1 MRKRGVVRDERRDKG
16 CDEPARR
23 RGWTQGADQR
33 AWCQNVNQRFLI
45 IKILTSKRQN
55 PHPLQVPA
63 KWLRT
68 HASRGCSC
76 WPRMGLGARAGFGR
90 PGGAKA
96 REKQRRAE
104 MRAAEKK
111 MQREQRAQAEA
122 WFAWFDLNGDGV
134 LQRTELAAL
143 LKHVSGI
150 DPSDEALDMALADA
164 RAADIKAGRGR
175 MVPQALTLHVPEA
188 AAPGQVIQVG
198 LPGGGTTAVTVPAD
212 AVPGQSFKFTFE
224 CMQLDG
230 VSKNAAFA
238 VVTKFSVRLAASST
252 SQPASR

>member
-1 MRKRGVVRDERRDKG
+1 
-16 CDEPARR
+16 
-23 RGWTQGADQR
+23 
-33 AWCQNVNQRFLI
+33 
-45 IKILTSKRQN
+45 
-55 PHPLQVPA
+55 
-63 KWLRT
+63 
-68 HASRGCSC
+68 
-76 WPRMGLGARAGFGR
+76 MGLGARAGFGR
-90 PGGAKA
+90 RAGAKA
-96 REKQRRAE
+96 RERQRRAE
-104 MRAAEKK
+104 MRAAEKE
-111 MQREQRAQAEA
+111 MQRKQRAQAEA
-122 WFAWFDLNGDGV
+122 WFEWFDLNGDGV

-198 LPGGGTTAVTVPAD
+198 LPGGGMTAVTVPAD

-224 CMQLDG
+224 CVQLDG
-230 VSKNAAFA
+230 VSKKAAFA

>member
-1 MRKRGVVRDERRDKG
+1 MDIL
-16 CDEPARR
+16 
-23 RGWTQGADQR
+23 
-33 AWCQNVNQRFLI
+33 FLLVLFALLGQ
-45 IKILTSKRQN
+45 ILFFTEHGITKLLIF
-55 PHPLQVPA
+55 PL
-63 KWLRT
+63 LI
-68 HASRGCSC
+68 G
-76 WPRMGLGARAGFGR
+76 
-90 PGGAKA
+90 
-96 REKQRRAE
+96 
-104 MRAAEKK
+104 
-111 MQREQRAQAEA
+111 A

-175 MVPQALTLHVPEA
+175 MVPQPLTLHVPEA